1 MRTQEVGR
9 KGHNSELGFSV
20 LVSFLIFLASLC
32 IHPPPGLAAD
42 ASQLVSAADKI
53 AEQFTAD
60 LSKGPD
66 VGGRVTFDIPP
77 AGVVIKFD
85 RSGARPDSE
94 YLLMREPDKPRTAF
108 PVVIG
113 AVRLTEVRDD
123 VARGTV
129 VWSQTAPRP
138 GDRVVRLP
146 GPPDPDEVA
155 KRLKAAG
162 EIGLFFEPVLL
173 PAPGGVRLAAKA
185 RSVISGQ
192 TTATYAEVLSLAP
205 TVAQPSPP
213 PTPPS
218 EKLVPPPEWTGK
230 KPAIPPAPT
239 PPDKADGAPPGFV
252 ITRKERE
259 PGEIVREGEKGG
271 PIRKEVAETLIAITA
286 ADVDGDGRPEL
297 VGISETGVF
306 F

>member
-1 MRTQEVGR
+1 MRTQEVRR
-9 KGHNSELGFSV
+9 KGHKSELGFSV

-77 AGVVIKFD
+77 AGVPPPSLTLFPAPANAL
-85 RSGARPDSE
+85 ARHPEASAPVVDQALELALS
-94 YLLMREPDKPRTAF
+94 RKPR
-108 PVVIG
+108 V
-113 AVRLTEVRDD
+113 
-123 VARGTV
+123 
-129 VWSQTAPRP
+129 
-138 GDRVVRLP
+138 RVVRLP
-146 GPPDPDEVA
+146 GPPDADEVT

-162 EIGLFFEPVLL
+162 EIGLFLEPVLL

-185 RSVISGQ
+185 RSVLSGQ
-192 TTATYAEVLSLAP
+192 TTATYAEALSLAP

-271 PIRKEVAETLIAITA
+271 PI
-286 ADVDGDGRPEL
+286 P
-297 VGISETGVF
+297 
-306 F
+306 